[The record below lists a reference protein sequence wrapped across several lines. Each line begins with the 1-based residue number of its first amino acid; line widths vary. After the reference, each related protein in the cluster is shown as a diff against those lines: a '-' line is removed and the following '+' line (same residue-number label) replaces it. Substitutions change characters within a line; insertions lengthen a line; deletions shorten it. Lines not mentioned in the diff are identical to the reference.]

1 MSTET
6 STTSAPAPKAPVRSR
21 TPRPGRGAGLRARR
35 RRSRIAGRQTL
46 AGWLFVSPAMIGLG
60 VFLLLPILL
69 ALWVS
74 FRQWS
79 GLAPLETS
87 RPVGL
92 DNYRDLLVDSGV
104 AQTDFAKSLRNNFYY
119 VLGVVPVQTF
129 LALVLAVL
137 VNQKLLKGRTFFRTA
152 FYFPSVTSS
161 IAVAFIFVFLFSPT
175 GLVNALLSALLPG
188 TLSLVWLDEPT
199 GLVHL
204 LLRLVGVDTP
214 PTFLAGNELMGLS
227 YWEWLSGPSVALSAI
242 MILATWTTIGTFM
255 LMFLAGLQGIPEE
268 IDEAAAIDGV
278 SARQRFFRITL
289 PMLRPTLFLVL
300 TLGLIGT
307 WQVFD
312 QVYAMTEGGPQKT
325 TFTPAYLVYRE
336 GFRNAAMGRA
346 AAIAF
351 ILFALIMLLTGLQRL
366 LLRRKD

>member
-1 MSTET
+1 VT
-6 STTSAPAPKAPVRSR
+6 PA
-21 TPRPGRGAGLRARR
+21 L
-35 RRSRIAGRQTL
+35 L
-46 AGWLFVSPAMIGLG
+46 GLG
-60 VFLLLPILL
+60 VFLVLPILL

-74 FRQWS
+74 FRDWS
-79 GLAPLETS
+79 GLAPLSTS
-87 RPVGL
+87 RPVGWE
-92 DNYRDLLVDSGV
+92 NYRDLLLESGV
-104 AQTDFAKSLRNNFYY
+104 ARTDFAKSLRNNLYY

-129 LALVLAVL
+129 LALFLAVL
-137 VNQKLLKGRTFFRTA
+137 VNQKLLKARTFFRTA

-188 TLSLVWLDEPT
+188 TVSLVWLDEPT
-199 GLVHL
+199 GVIHV
-204 LLRLVGVDTP
+204 LLRLVGVDSP
-214 PTFLAGNELMGLS
+214 PALLAEHDLMGLS
-227 YWEWLSGPSVALSAI
+227 WWEWLSGPSVALTAI
-242 MILATWTTIGTFM
+242 MVLATWTTTGTFM

-278 SARQRFFRITL
+278 SPRQRFFRITL
-289 PMLRPTLFLVL
+289 PMLKPTTFLVV

-312 QVYAMTEGGPQKT
+312 QVYAMTSGGPQKT

-336 GFRNAAMGRA
+336 GFQNAAMGRA

-351 ILFALIMLLTGLQRL
+351 ILFALIMAFAGIQRL
-366 LLRRKD
+366 VLRRED